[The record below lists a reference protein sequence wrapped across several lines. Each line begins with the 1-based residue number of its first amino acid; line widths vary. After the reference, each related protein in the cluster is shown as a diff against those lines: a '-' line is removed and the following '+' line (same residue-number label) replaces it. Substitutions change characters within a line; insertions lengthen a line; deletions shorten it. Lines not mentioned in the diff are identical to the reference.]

1 MKGSTNTSKEEVKN
15 SSLIKAEMNQLGKVN
30 AEYTAAQK
38 SFMKGLINPDLTDS
52 ELMLFVKYA
61 EGLKLSPFRKEIIA
75 VVYKGSAGRTVN
87 TIVTKDG
94 KMTIASRTGEL
105 DSIFTEAIYVKEKKT
120 PVNTLDAEGKV
131 ILSTLPEVAEITK
144 VQAWE
149 GGKLWGGF
157 AAVTR
162 KGKTFTVTV
171 PLSEYTTGRSVWSTK
186 PSTMIKKVA
195 LSQALT
201 MAFPEILGGV
211 YDESEMGMTDIKSLP
226 VTENDSKPA
235 TDIQLNTIKS
245 LGSDA
250 KPETYGQAAQLIK
263 GLSTQKK

>member
-1 MKGSTNTSKEEVKN
+1 
-15 SSLIKAEMNQLGKVN
+15 MNQLGKVN
-30 AEYTAAQK
+30 SDFTAAQK
-38 SFMKGLINPDLTDS
+38 AFMKGLINPDLTDS

-105 DSIFTEAIYVKEKKT
+105 DSIVTEAIYVKEKKT
-120 PVNTLDAEGKV
+120 PVNTLDSEGKV
-131 ILSTLPEVAEITK
+131 VLSTLPEIVETVK

-149 GGKLWGGF
+149 GGKLWGGL

-162 KGKTFTVTV
+162 KGKTFFVTV
-171 PLSEYTTGRSVWSTK
+171 PLSEYTTGRNVWATK

-201 MAFPEILGGV
+201 LAFPEILGGV
-211 YDESEMGMTDIKSLP
+211 YDESEMGMTEVKSLP

-235 TDIQLNTIKS
+235 TDIQLSTIKN
-245 LGSDA
+245 LGSNENPA
-250 KPETYGQAAQLIK
+250 TYGEAAQIIK
-263 GLSTQKK
+263 SLSTQKK